1 MPDGSGLL
9 PFLIHAFV
17 RSSADQLRTIRH
29 ALACQDAELLRETAH
44 ELRGVSANLGA
55 NHMATL
61 CGELELA
68 ARVKDL
74 GPAEDVLSQ
83 LEPEIRRVQAALQ
96 EYAGTPG

>member
-9 PFLIHAFV
+9 SFLIHAFV
-17 RSSADQLRTIRH
+17 RSSADQLRAIRH
-29 ALACQDAELLRETAH
+29 AVACQDAELLLETAH
-44 ELRGVSANLGA
+44 ELRGASANLGA
-55 NHMATL
+55 NHLATL

-68 ARVKDL
+68 ARAKNL

-96 EYAGTPG
+96 EYAGAPG

>member
-17 RSSADQLRTIRH
+17 RSSADQLRAIRH
-29 ALACQDAELLRETAH
+29 AVACQDAELLRETAH
-44 ELRGVSANLGA
+44 ELTGVSANLGA
-55 NHMATL
+55 NQMATL

-74 GPAEDVLSQ
+74 GPAEDVLTR
-83 LEPEIRRVQAALQ
+83 LEPEISRVQAALQ